1 MILNP
6 WGEVKRLKAA
16 LKKQTLAT
24 EAWCESMAYHADRLN
39 HAEDALY
46 AILAEETP
54 KANATVKRMARLAE
68 EGLEE

>member
-1 MILNP
+1 MIWNP
-6 WGEVKRLKAA
+6 WGEVKRLNIA

-46 AILAEETP
+46 AIIAEEKLTS
-54 KANATVKRMARLAE
+54 NATVKRMARFAREVLK
-68 EGLEE
+68 